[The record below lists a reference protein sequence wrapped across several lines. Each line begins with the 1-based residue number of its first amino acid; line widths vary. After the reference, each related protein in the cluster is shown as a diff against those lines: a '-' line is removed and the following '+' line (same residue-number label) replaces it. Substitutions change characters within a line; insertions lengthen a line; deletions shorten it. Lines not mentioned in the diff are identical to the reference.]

1 MVSPFAFRGR
11 IINSVAHSIKRD
23 TPRII
28 ILINIRRPIRLV
40 LARDCCS
47 IKCEAE
53 VGFKF
58 QIGRPRRKG
67 IASSPPFH
75 PPKSIHPVQW
85 QFSFIKNCESRGG
98 EFFASIFSS
107 LLPVRINE
115 SRIHPE
121 GWNNSFPFSPVFH
134 RVYNCLLRPQRYIF
148 SLSFYESLDIYILN
162 KWILQISG
170 KIVGKFW

>member
-1 MVSPFAFRGR
+1 MSRFAFRGR

-67 IASSPPFH
+67 IVLPLFTHPNRSTPFNDNFRLLKIAKAEEQSFSRVFFH
-75 PPKSIHPVQW
+75 P
-85 QFSFIKNCESRGG
+85 FFLFESTNRESTPRGG
-98 EFFASIFSS
+98 IILFLFLLFFI
-107 LLPVRINE
+107 
-115 SRIHPE
+115 
-121 GWNNSFPFSPVFH
+121 VFII
-134 RVYNCLLRPQRYIF
+134 VCCAPKDTF
-148 SLSFYESLDIYILN
+148 SLCHFMNL
-162 KWILQISG
+162 
-170 KIVGKFW
+170 